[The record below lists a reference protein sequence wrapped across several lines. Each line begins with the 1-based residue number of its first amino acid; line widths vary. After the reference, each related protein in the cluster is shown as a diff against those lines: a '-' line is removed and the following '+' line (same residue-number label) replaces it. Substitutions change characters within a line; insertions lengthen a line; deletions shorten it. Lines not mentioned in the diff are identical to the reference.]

1 MTNIEFT
8 EDDYYDLEDKLNDL
22 TCEIETLEIE
32 RSEQDDV
39 ISELKTVLT
48 EARAQIDYLHNKFQ
62 KTGSGNQIIARIDR
76 VLDSLTTQEGGE

>member
-8 EDDYYDLEDKLNDL
+8 EDDYYDLEGKLNAL
-22 TCEIETLEIE
+22 TCEIETSDIKLK
-32 RSEQDDV
+32 EQDDI

-62 KTGSGNQIIARIDR
+62 KTGSGNQIVARIDR